1 MDRICCCVLE
11 KLSTL
16 VPLGRYVVVS
26 AEELFENFPEDADKS
41 YSELKKALKTLN
53 QDGYIDLKYQDG
65 EFFCAAQLKNYSQP
79 EPSAETVM
87 SAVPP
92 QTKPQEKR
100 FKNAAFIPAFAG
112 GILGGFLGGASG
124 SLIISLIFALV

>member
-87 SAVPP
+87 PAVPP

-112 GILGGFLGGASG
+112 GLLGGAAG